1 MLGRRQKRAGHIVS
15 KTIRAPTIKD
25 IANAVGVHSST
36 VSRVMN
42 PATRHMVG
50 DEVVKRVL
58 RQAAKFRY
66 RPNRMAASLRTNR
79 THAIGVILPD
89 ITNPVF
95 PPILL
100 GIEQA
105 LSEKGYVPLVANAD
119 GELSHQQYVV
129 DQMLARRVDGMIFAT
144 VTQGDPL
151 LEQCRQDGVP
161 IVTVNRIDV
170 RGMVPG
176 MVPGVASDN
185 LLGME
190 LTVAHLFEL
199 GHRQIAHITGPHNVS
214 TGMLR
219 KKGFVKAMRSRQLEP
234 MVIAGKSYTRE
245 AGRLA
250 CRELLRRF
258 PKITAIAAGN
268 DLVAIGCYDALAEA
282 GKRCPDDVSVVGH
295 NDMPLADVLSPPLT
309 TIRIAHHEMG
319 AQAAKMLMEYIDGQT
334 VKPVQLMLQPQL
346 IVRRSTAKPR
356 K

>member
-1 MLGRRQKRAGHIVS
+1 MLRRRLKRAGHIVS
-15 KTIRAPTIKD
+15 KTTRAPTIKD

-50 DEVVKRVL
+50 DDVAKRVL

-66 RPNRMAASLRTNR
+66 LPNRMAASLRTNR

-105 LSEKGYVPLVANAD
+105 LSEKGYVPLVANA
-119 GELSHQQYVV
+119 GSELSHQQYVV
-129 DQMLARRVDGMIFAT
+129 DQMLARRVDGLIFAT

-151 LEQCRQDGVP
+151 LEHCQRNGIP

-170 RGMVPG
+170 RG

-190 LTVAHLFEL
+190 LTVAHLFDL

-219 KKGFVKAMRSRQLEP
+219 KKGFVKAMRSRHLEP

-258 PKITAIAAGN
+258 PQVTAIAAGN

-282 GKRCPDDVSVVGH
+282 GCRCPDYVSVVGH
-295 NDMPLADVLSPPLT
+295 NDMPLADMLAPPLT
-309 TIRIAHHEMG
+309 TVRIAHHEMG

-346 IVRRSTAKPR
+346 VVRQSTAKPR